1 MTSNYLEQY
10 RRLLSIAEAGIYYGK
25 DVFDKE
31 RYEELKEISLK
42 LIREVGNEPLEKLE
56 NIVAS
61 NEGYPT
67 PKIDV
72 RAYIKKGNKVLLV
85 EDLPTKEWALPGGYA
100 EVGLTPKE
108 SIIKEVMEETGLT
121 VDECELVAVFDTN
134 LRKDIPQLFQYY
146 KLVFYCTVTDG
157 VFKENIETSDAD
169 FFDLE
174 NLPKLSQNR
183 TTKEQLIELSNNTS
197 IYCE

>member
-1 MTSNYLEQY
+1 MTSDYLEQY

-25 DVFDKE
+25 DVFDRE

-42 LIREVGNEPLEKLE
+42 LIRDVGNEPLEKLE

-72 RAYIKKGNKVLLV
+72 RAYIKKDNKVLLV

-108 SIIKEVMEETGLT
+108 SIIKEVLEETGLT

-146 KLVFYCTVTDG
+146 KLVFCCTVTDG
-157 VFKENIETSDAD
+157 IFKENIETSDAD

>member
-42 LIREVGNEPLEKLE
+42 LIRDIGNEPLEKLE

-72 RAYIKKGNKVLLV
+72 RAYIKKDNKVLLV

-108 SIIKEVMEETGLT
+108 SIIKEVLEETGLT

-146 KLVFYCTVTDG
+146 KLVFCCTVTDG
-157 VFKENIETSDAD
+157 IFKENIETSDAD